1 MALATVTN
9 NCHFT
14 ALDDT
19 QVRVIIVEN
28 FDAHNNTS
36 FLINSKGHT
45 IWRLVARG
53 AGCPRI
59 NTASFCDDPYGS
71 SPRVSLT
78 YALAP
83 AALQSSQIA
92 HPLIF
97 RSLSTISIGSL
108 CFHCGSTS
116 SILDVPIRITE
127 RVVQEAREVRCR
139 DTSPASRWTIWN
151 IFPNTAGSACF
162 GNWHRTLRNKPK

>member
-19 QVRVIIVEN
+19 QVRVIVVEN

-83 AALQSSQIA
+83 AALQSTQIA
-92 HPLIF
+92 HPLSPSSTRR
-97 RSLSTISIGSL
+97 RSGN
-108 CFHCGSTS
+108 S
-116 SILDVPIRITE
+116 SCSPTD
-127 RVVQEAREVRCR
+127 R
-139 DTSPASRWTIWN
+139 DH
-151 IFPNTAGSACF
+151 AG
-162 GNWHRTLRNKPK
+162 LRHFSH